1 MVAAID
7 DARAE
12 LAERERAGS
21 LSGRAVPI
29 DIVTFE
35 RADTAAD
42 NGEGASGDDAL
53 VGPYR
58 EASPQVPLGQ
68 EMHEVSSGVMAEL
81 VEQVVAVEG
90 PIHVD
95 EVVVR
100 LRTAWGLQRA
110 GGRIQAAV
118 DRGADIGAQRGRLV
132 REGDFLSIPDQ
143 LVLVRDRSGVLSGSL
158 RRLEALP
165 PKELEAAVLQ
175 VARTGLGATPDEVV
189 AAAPRLLGFK
199 SVGAQLR
206 QAVAAAIARLEETGV
221 LGREAGLLV
230 VTGGSTENPGKT

>member
-1 MVAAID
+1 MVSAIN

-12 LAERERAGS
+12 LAEREKAGN

-35 RADTAAD
+35 RTDTAAD
-42 NGEGASGDDAL
+42 DEDRTGADDAR
-53 VGPYR
+53 VSPYR
-58 EASPQVPLGQ
+58 EATPQVPLGQ

-118 DRGADIGAQRGRLV
+118 ERGADIGVQRGRLV
-132 REGDFLSIPDQ
+132 RKGEFLSIPDQ
-143 LVLVRDRSGVLSGSL
+143 LVLVRDRSDVLSGSL
-158 RRLEALP
+158 RKLEALP
-165 PKELEAAVLQ
+165 PEELEAAVVH
-175 VARTGLGATPDEVV
+175 VARTGLGATPDEVA

-199 SVGAQLR
+199 SVSGQLR
-206 QAVAAAIARLEETGV
+206 QAVVAAIARLEESGA
-221 LGREAGLLV
+221 LGREAGLLIIKDAG
-230 VTGGSTENPGKT
+230 TGRS